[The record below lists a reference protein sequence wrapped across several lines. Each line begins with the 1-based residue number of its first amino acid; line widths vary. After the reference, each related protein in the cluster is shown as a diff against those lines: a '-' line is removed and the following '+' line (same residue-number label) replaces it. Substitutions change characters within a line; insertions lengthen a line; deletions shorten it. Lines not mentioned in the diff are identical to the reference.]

1 MKLFLT
7 DNRFFCALLL
17 GLILLTSSIS
27 CSTHIQSTST
37 EPIGGPRAFDTLP
50 VDGIIKV
57 QTDANHHIVLLDS
70 RENPADNIVVGPGQH
85 IIWQVQPG
93 SNIKKIKDIN
103 EIPQAGKP
111 QIFKQKPQ
119 TKSGFQIRV
128 VMQVFCVIF
137 R

>member
-1 MKLFLT
+1 M
-7 DNRFFCALLL
+7 
-17 GLILLTSSIS
+17 
-27 CSTHIQSTST
+27 
-37 EPIGGPRAFDTLP
+37 GGPRAFDTLP

-57 QTDANHHIVLLDS
+57 QTNANDHIVLRDS
-70 RENPADNIVVGPGQH
+70 RGYPADNIVVDPEQH

-93 SNIKKIKDIN
+93 SKIKKIKDIN
-103 EIPQAGKP
+103 EIPQAGKH

-119 TKSGFQIRV
+119 TKSGFLIRV